1 MSESS
6 NAFADFFRELERQH
20 GINLS
25 VFYDSFDAALF
36 MDGVYHTL
44 FLSVA
49 SIICSILIGALGAFL
64 LFLGE
69 RRTKL
74 LVNSYVTVFR
84 NTPPLVQLY
93 FFYFALG
100 PYVSNLLNAESP
112 VIGNIGWAVIS
123 LTLYAGAFNVEIFR
137 SGIEAVPR
145 TTLEAADALGMNRS
159 QQFLFVAAPLAWRIG
174 LPALNN
180 NLVNLIKTTTN
191 AYAIAVP
198 EVLYAA
204 SQVWS
209 EHLNTFEMM
218 CLLLAFY
225 TLIIGIFI
233 SLMNRWE
240 RATRVPGWGQT

>member
-1 MSESS
+1 MSEPSRT
-6 NAFADFFRELERQH
+6 FASFFRELERQH

-25 VFYDSFDAALF
+25 VFYDPFDAALF
-36 MDGVYHTL
+36 IDGIQHTL
-44 FLSVA
+44 WLSVA
-49 SIICSILIGALGAFL
+49 SIIGSILIGALGALL
-64 LFLGE
+64 LFFDRPGA
-69 RRTKL
+69 RL
-74 LVNSYVTVFR
+74 LVNSYVAVFR
-84 NTPPLVQLY
+84 NTPPLIQLY

-100 PYVSNLLNAESP
+100 PSLTNALGGGSP

-137 SGIEAVPR
+137 AGIEAVPR
-145 TTLEAADALGMNRS
+145 TTLEAADALGMS
-159 QQFLFVAAPLAWRIG
+159 LGKQFAFVAAPLAWRIS

-204 SQVWS
+204 SQIWS
-209 EHLNTFEMM
+209 EHLNTLEMM

-225 TLIIGIFI
+225 TLVIGVFI
-233 SLMNRWE
+233 ALMHWWE
-240 RATRVPGWGQT
+240 RASRVPGWGQS

>member
-123 LTLYAGAFNVEIFR
+123 LTLYAEAFNVEIFR

-159 QQFLFVAAPLAWRIG
+159 QQFLFVAAPLA
-174 LPALNN
+174 
-180 NLVNLIKTTTN
+180 
-191 AYAIAVP
+191 
-198 EVLYAA
+198 
-204 SQVWS
+204 
-209 EHLNTFEMM
+209 
-218 CLLLAFY
+218 
-225 TLIIGIFI
+225 
-233 SLMNRWE
+233 
-240 RATRVPGWGQT
+240 